1 MRVGCLQF
9 ASRPG
14 EVETNMNKAYDILD
28 KVGKQTSTAAE
39 SKLDFLVLPKLA
51 FSGPDFDSEE
61 RGKHGPT
68 AAVSAKL
75 WTQTAAVK
83 YNCTVVVGYPEVV
96 DARCGQITD
105 QRWFSCLIAMDK
117 FGKTVKNDP
126 ERTINKNEAMF
137 FDIKTDFGKITIG
150 QCMLK
155 RPHDFDEEKGLI
167 CWFSLR
173 RSIVTDLGER
183 EFSNDPETTAF
194 AQHMLAVNSYAA
206 IISMAWAKE
215 DPDFSS
221 KPPYKP
227 DEYALSCW
235 VARLEPLVQAKRK
248 QETLIV
254 LCNTTGPDTYA
265 GTSAVLGIKDGEVLV
280 YDYLGSSQEGL
291 LVVDTSKYP
300 VHKLSPR
307 RMDPRPIEAGPN
319 LEQDTESLASA
330 DSPQTGPLTPDT
342 SYRGSDTAQ
351 EFPHEY
357 NFDEEGA
364 KRLALPAVRVF
375 PTLVT
380 VGRPATA
387 KRQARPKLDIPKSA
401 SKTPREIP
409 ATEYMVRTAAVSDP
423 KDSSAKVRSPE
434 ASTPYPGSRRMRLP
448 DYGMLR
454 RGNPQKF
461 ENPAPATPTTP
472 FEDPRTAISMSPQ
485 CWNGPWSTLAQD
497 GGSTG
502 REVAFRSAR
511 NTIPM
516 RPKTPLADRSRSP
529 RSPDRTLASDPASAV
544 VVDPRAIK
552 RPVSPKSRNAQRLV
566 SLKLPTDPYDC
577 GIIPILASPS
587 IMTTSPCTERS
598 QSVGRGRRRKARE
611 PSEEDSRSSSRD
623 STRLGLLHRRIRY
636 SDGGIDVPC
645 ARNQRSQSSTPRP
658 RNILR
663 SASLPAPPNGR
674 ERDTKVAKTVKF
686 AKSEPCSRTAPKGEG
701 H

>member
-14 EVETNMNKAYDILD
+14 EVETNMNKAYDILG
-28 KVGKQTSTAAE
+28 KVDKQTSTAVE

-51 FSGPDFDSEE
+51 FSGPDFDPEE
-61 RGKHGPT
+61 HGKHGPT
-68 AAVSAKL
+68 AAVTTKL
-75 WTQTAAVK
+75 WAQTAASK
-83 YNCTVVVGYPEVV
+83 YNCTVVVGYPEVI
-96 DARCGQITD
+96 DARSGQITEK
-105 QRWFSCLIAMDK
+105 RWFSSLIAMDK
-117 FGKTVKNDP
+117 FGKTVKN
-126 ERTINKNEAMF
+126 EFQTSTNKNEPMLS
-137 FDIKTDFGKITIG
+137 DIDTNFGKITIG
-150 QCMLK
+150 Q
-155 RPHDFDEEKGLI
+155 F
-167 CWFSLR
+167 
-173 RSIVTDLGER
+173 TDLGER
-183 EFSNDPETTAF
+183 EFSNDQETTAF
-194 AQHMLAVNSYAA
+194 ARHMVAVNSYAA

-235 VARLEPLVQAKRK
+235 VARLEPLIEAKRK

-254 LCNTTGPDTYA
+254 LCNSTGPDTYA
-265 GTSAVLGIKDGEVLV
+265 GTSTVLGIKDGEVLV

-307 RMDPRPIEAGPN
+307 RMHPRGAEADPN

-357 NFDEEGA
+357 DFDEEGA
-364 KRLALPAVRVF
+364 KRLALPAARVF

-387 KRQARPKLDIPKSA
+387 KRQARPKLDIPKSTCR
-401 SKTPREIP
+401 TPREIP
-409 ATEYMVRTAAVSDP
+409 ATEYIVRAAAVFDP

-454 RGNPQKF
+454 RGNPQKL

-472 FEDPRTAISMSPQ
+472 FEDPRTAISASPQ
-485 CWNGPWSTLAQD
+485 CWNGPWSTLTQD
-497 GGSTG
+497 GGSTK
-502 REVAFRSAR
+502 REVAFCPAQ
-511 NTIPM
+511 NTLTM
-516 RPKTPLADRSRSP
+516 RPKAPRVARSRSP
-529 RSPDRTLASDPASAV
+529 PCPDRTLASDPAGAV
-544 VVDPRAIK
+544 VIDPRAIK

-566 SLKLPTDPYDC
+566 SLELPTDPDDC

-623 STRLGLLHRRIRY
+623 STRHGLLHRRIRY
-636 SDGGIDVPC
+636 RDGGVDVPC
-645 ARNQRSQSSTPRP
+645 ARNQRSQSQSSSPRP
-658 RNILR
+658 RKILR
-663 SASLPAPPNGR
+663 SASLPAPQNGR
-674 ERDTKVAKTVKF
+674 QRDTKVAKTVKF
-686 AKSEPCSRTAPKGEG
+686 AKSEPCSWTAAKGEG